1 MRLELAVPWR
11 RSRKISAEEVSQ
23 ITEQISKF
31 SAVQCSAIKMKL
43 DYFTSTSA
51 LLLGGND
58 FNPFLWILIQQSNV
72 SCLVMACDVAAADYT
87 LSAFIT
93 ITSWSLNNHLNLKQ
107 RGEVMHTLRYTTSLP
122 HQHFTST
129 HREVELSDAPFRR
142 VSRVR
147 RKVLWKLTV
156 CGKRD
161 PGTTFWTRRKE
172 NKIFIELRGF
182 ETFYPWELSYF
193 TWRTESANSPWAWDH
208 STLSYD
214 LMSAILLLLQRLFSN
229 DLL

>member
-93 ITSWSLNNHLNLKQ
+93 ITS
-107 RGEVMHTLRYTTSLP
+107 
-122 HQHFTST
+122 
-129 HREVELSDAPFRR
+129 
-142 VSRVR
+142 
-147 RKVLWKLTV
+147 
-156 CGKRD
+156 
-161 PGTTFWTRRKE
+161 
-172 NKIFIELRGF
+172 
-182 ETFYPWELSYF
+182 
-193 TWRTESANSPWAWDH
+193 
-208 STLSYD
+208 
-214 LMSAILLLLQRLFSN
+214 
-229 DLL
+229 